1 MRSVQEQK
9 TKREIGM
16 HLKDHGKTALQ
27 EEINKISNKNVR
39 TAGFK

>member
-16 HLKDHGKTALQ
+16 HLKDHGKTQ

-39 TAGFK
+39 TAGF